1 MCQPPHNIF
10 PLAYAEA
17 PYRKFQEYNNM
28 RGLTHT
34 REGYAGIQRY
44 PCIVWI
50 CGGGSVSYTHLDVY
64 KRQCTHRPSHHGS
77 WECPKPV
84 T

>member
-1 MCQPPHNIF
+1 MKVASIGAKFVKTDVGGTMDLKGLHNIF

-44 PCIVWI
+44 PYIWAEI
-50 CGGGSVSYTHLDVY
+50 GGVNGSGLN
-64 KRQCTHRPSHHGS
+64 R
-77 WECPKPV
+77 
-84 T
+84 